1 MEDFGKR
8 LREARQKKG
17 LKQSD
22 VATVLDCAPTSLT
35 NWENNKVQ
43 PSLEVLARLCEV
55 LEINPLDLLGKRY
68 SYDDIV
74 EISTKPVYDRTYEEM
89 IALNFSRL
97 ILEEQMPVAVQ
108 RLEAERDNRNYIS
121 NETGLTPDAVHALTD
136 VYYIDDL
143 FGDERGT
150 PSTTK
155 ISPAGLEGLNKLLS
169 SPEGL
174 KALYNIGLYL
184 HAGDYRFADGV
195 QTVRVE
201 TGAFTSATG
210 TTNHAFYLT
219 PDMTKAIFRDQLLRL
234 LDEMKTPVKQEEL
247 EAAREAYRADIQI
260 RKGEEG

>member
-1 MEDFGKR
+1 MEDFGAR
-8 LREARQKKG
+8 LRDARNKRG
-17 LKQSD
+17 MKQAD
-22 VATVLDCAPTSLT
+22 IAKILGFAPTSLT

-43 PSLEVLARLCEV
+43 PSLEVLARFCEV
-55 LEINPLDLLGKRY
+55 VAINPLDLLGKRY

-74 EISTKPVYDRTYEEM
+74 EISTKPVYERTYEEM

-97 ILEEQMPVAVQ
+97 ILEEQTPVAVQ

-143 FGDERGT
+143 FGDEGGA
-150 PSTTK
+150 PPTTK
-155 ISPAGLEGLNKLLS
+155 ISPAGLEGLNRLLS

-174 KALYNIGLYL
+174 NALRNIGLYL
-184 HAGDYRFADGV
+184 RAGDYRFADGAK
-195 QTVRVE
+195 TVRVE
-201 TGAFTSATG
+201 TGAFTSTTG

-247 EAAREAYRADIQI
+247 EAAREAFRADHEK
-260 RKGEEG
+260 RKGKEE